1 MKQEYLEELI
11 SFSNKDKFVSKELI
25 EKIIYDIVDEECRL
39 NQVIFGDTSWGG
51 DVKCSCDINCRNI
64 LVNYESI
71 NKDYN
76 SSKKKPLQK
85 NLILLS
91 YLFHEV
97 QHLKEDSIIK
107 LLNFESLLISY
118 SSFDVFFQLAESKL
132 KHMRCLIGE
141 DLYKKIVEK
150 KQDQLYLKIYYKI
163 PGERIANIRAYKQ
176 VFETIYNYPGFEEK
190 YIDDF
195 KFINN
200 LYKDQYYL
208 GYDNYNKKG
217 KYYKGP
223 LLDYLKFI
231 KMTELLDTFDFYS
244 PVPKIFLKKC
254 SKEFDIEER
263 MLYGLPVT
271 LEETDELDKKLILT
285 K

>member
-11 SFSNKDKFVSKELI
+11 SFSNKDEFVSKALI

-39 NQVIFGDTSWGG
+39 NQVIFGDTSWSGN
-51 DVKCSCDINCRNI
+51 VKCSCDINSRNI
-64 LVNYESI
+64 LVDYEKI
-71 NKDYN
+71 KKDYN
-76 SSKKKPLQK
+76 NSKKSSLQK

-118 SSFDVFFQLAESKL
+118 SSFDVFFPLAESKL
-132 KHMRCLIGE
+132 KHLKCLI
-141 DLYKKIVEK
+141 DNNLYKKIVEK
-150 KQDQLYLKIYYKI
+150 KQDQLYLKMYDKI
-163 PGERIANIRAYKQ
+163 PGERIANIKSYKQ
-176 VFETIYNYPGFEEK
+176 VLESICDYPGFKEK
-190 YIDDF
+190 YIDDL
-195 KFINN
+195 KFINY

-208 GYDNYNKKG
+208 GYDNYKKQG

-231 KMTELLDTFDFYS
+231 KMSNLLYDFDFYCED
-244 PVPKIFLKKC
+244 PKVFLEQS
-254 SKEFDIEER
+254 SKEFSIEER

>member
-11 SFSNKDKFVSKELI
+11 SFSNKEEFVSKKLI
-25 EKIIYDIVDEECRL
+25 EKIIYDIVDEDCRL
-39 NQVIFGDTSWGG
+39 NQVIFGVTSWSG
-51 DVKCSCDINCRNI
+51 DVKCSCDINYRNI
-64 LVNYESI
+64 LVDYEKLR
-71 NKDYN
+71 KDYN
-76 SSKKKPLQK
+76 KSKKSSLQK

-97 QHLKEDSIIK
+97 EHLKEDSIIS

-118 SSFDVFFQLAESKL
+118 SSIDIFYPLAESKL
-132 KHMRCLIGE
+132 KHMKYFIADNIYIKML
-141 DLYKKIVEK
+141 EK
-150 KQDQLYLKIYYKI
+150 QQDQLYLKIYDKI

-176 VFETIYNYPGFEEK
+176 VFEAVNYYPNFKEK

-208 GYDNYNKKG
+208 GYDNYKK
-217 KYYKGP
+217 KDKFYKGP

-231 KMTELLDTFDFYS
+231 KMTGLLDDFDFYCEDI
-244 PVPKIFLKKC
+244 KRFLEKS
-254 SKEFDIEER
+254 SKEFSIEER

-271 LEETDELDKKLILT
+271 LKETDELDKKLILT